1 MKITD
6 IVVHPLV
13 APLERPFWMS
23 LEPYTAASELVVE
36 VCSDEGPVGI
46 GEVHGKPMPQIAQLL
61 TGPLLDLVRG
71 RDPLETEAIWQEVF
85 SLSHTRRIAS
95 LTPAGGQG
103 HFGGGGYAQLMS
115 ALAGLDL
122 ALWDLKGKALGQ
134 PIYRLLGGSRAELP
148 VYATGGYYQQGKNER
163 DLVAEVASYV
173 EEYGYTAVKLK
184 VGGVPIAQDVAR
196 LEAVRQSFPRLDIMV
211 DANSAYDV
219 PTAIAAARAFEP
231 LNIRWFEEP
240 VHWYDPVFGLGRVSA
255 ATTIPTAS
263 GESELHRWGCRDL
276 IDHAGIQ
283 IIQFDCTR
291 AGGFT
296 EGLKVAAYAASK
308 GVWFA
313 PHHDPQIHGHL
324 VAAIPN
330 GLILETFPNRERDP
344 LWDSLFEQRPAIKDG
359 MMTLPDRPGWG
370 VTLNRKTLERFAP
383 Q

>member
-1 MKITD
+1 MKIAD
-6 IVVHPLV
+6 IRVYPLV
-13 APLERPFWMS
+13 APLARPFWMS

-36 VCSDEGPVGI
+36 VFTDDGLAGI
-46 GEVHGKPMPQIAQLL
+46 GEVHGKPMPQIAALL
-61 TGPLLDLVRG
+61 TGPLLELVRG
-71 RDPLETEAIWQEVF
+71 RDPLETEAIWLDVF
-85 SLSHTRRIAS
+85 RLTHTRQISR

-103 HFGGGGYAQLMS
+103 HFGGGSYPQVMS

-122 ALWDLKGKALGQ
+122 ALWDIKGKALGL
-134 PIYRLLGGSRAELP
+134 PVYRLLGGNRTELP
-148 VYATGGYYQQGKNER
+148 TYATGGYYQDGKDEHG
-163 DLVAEVASYV
+163 LVAEVGGYV
-173 EEYGYTAVKLK
+173 EEYGYRAVKLK
-184 VGGVPIAQDVAR
+184 VGGVSIAEDVER
-196 LEAVRQSFPRLDIMV
+196 LTAVRESFPDLDIMV

-219 PTAIAAARAFEP
+219 ATAIAAARAFEP

-240 VHWYDPVFGLGRVSA
+240 LHWYDPVFGLARVSA

-291 AGGFT
+291 AGGLT

-344 LWDSLFEQRPAIKDG
+344 LWDSLFEERPVIKAG
-359 MMTLPDRPGWG
+359 IMSMPDRPGWG
-370 VTLNRKTLERFAP
+370 VTLNRETLRRFAA
-383 Q
+383 